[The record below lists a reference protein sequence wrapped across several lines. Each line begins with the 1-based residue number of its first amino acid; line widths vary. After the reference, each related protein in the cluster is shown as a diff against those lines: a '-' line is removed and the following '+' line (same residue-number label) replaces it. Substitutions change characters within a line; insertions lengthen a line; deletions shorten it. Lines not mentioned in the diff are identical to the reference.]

1 MKTIKFLFALLFIG
15 STLFTGCFVDINDD
29 DSLFGCM
36 DADGPVTTV
45 ELDLDEITG
54 ISLAMEARVELTQ
67 GPEQMIT
74 VEGKSDIFDELDLD
88 VSNQGVWTIRT
99 VDCVRDVDNLTF
111 YVTVPDLRDIT
122 VSGSGEVYSSNT
134 FTIEDI
140 DLRISGSGEID
151 LALDADD
158 IDAHISG
165 SGKIKLEGTADE
177 LDMNISGSGDL
188 RAFDLFT
195 RAVDI
200 RISGSG
206 DAEVRASDRLD
217 VRISGSGDVFYKGNP
232 LLDVSIS
239 GSGEVIDA
247 N

>member
-1 MKTIKFLFALLFIG
+1 MKTIKFLFALLLTG

-45 ELDLDEITG
+45 ELDLEEVTG
-54 ISLAMEARVELTQ
+54 IALAMEARVELTQ
-67 GPEQMIT
+67 GPEQTII

-88 VSNQGVWTIRT
+88 VNNQGVWTIRT
-99 VDCVRDVDNLTF
+99 VDCVRDVDNLIF
-111 YVTVPDLRDIT
+111 YVTVPDLRDVT
-122 VSGSGEVYSSNT
+122 VSGSGEVYSTNT
-134 FTIEDI
+134 FVIEDI
-140 DLRISGSGEID
+140 DLHISGSGEID

-165 SGKIKLEGTADE
+165 SGKTKLEGTADE
-177 LDMNISGSGDL
+177 LNINISGSGDL

-195 RAVDI
+195 RKVDV

-206 DAEVRASDRLD
+206 DAEVRASERLD

-232 LLDVSIS
+232 LLEVSIS